1 MELRHL
7 RHFVVTAEQE
17 SIASAARILCMVQPA
32 LTRSIQTLEES
43 VGAQL
48 FVRHAR
54 GVKLTAAGRQCY
66 QDATRLLQE
75 AAQMRNNAV
84 RASEGAL
91 GNLHL
96 AISPQHAWLPLICR
110 MLGQFRDEHPLVT
123 LMLDMLQS
131 GGQLDGI
138 LRGDLDAG
146 FMFMRPRRNPS
157 LAGLLVHEEHLV
169 LAVPENS
176 PYAKSPPKRLSE
188 LSGEPYIGTP
198 KASSLHFNDF
208 VEDEYRRLNF
218 QPRIVQM
225 GSNFLVMLGLVAAGM
240 GIAVVPGVSR
250 FMHPR
255 GIVFHEVPDLDS
267 RLELELV
274 WRSNDDSPVL
284 ARFLDV
290 ARRTCAEDGVGE
302 RDWARH
308 REGATTSA

>member
-7 RHFVVTAEQE
+7 RHFVVAAEQE

-75 AAQMRNNAV
+75 AAQMRSNAV
-84 RASEGAL
+84 RASEGVL

-110 MLGQFRDEHPLVT
+110 MLGQFRDEHSLVT

-131 GGQLDGI
+131 GRQLDGI
-138 LRGDLDAG
+138 HRGDLDAG
-146 FMFMRPRRNPS
+146 FMFMRPRHDS
-157 LAGLLVHEEHLV
+157 SFAGLLVHNEHLV

-188 LSGEPYIGTP
+188 LSGNPISARP
-198 KASSLHFNDF
+198 RHLHFISTISSRMSTVALTF
-208 VEDEYRRLNF
+208 S
-218 QPRIVQM
+218 P
-225 GSNFLVMLGLVAAGM
+225 GLFRWAA
-240 GIAVVPGVSR
+240 IFWS
-250 FMHPR
+250 
-255 GIVFHEVPDLDS
+255 
-267 RLELELV
+267 
-274 WRSNDDSPVL
+274 
-284 ARFLDV
+284 
-290 ARRTCAEDGVGE
+290 C
-302 RDWARH
+302 
-308 REGATTSA
+308 